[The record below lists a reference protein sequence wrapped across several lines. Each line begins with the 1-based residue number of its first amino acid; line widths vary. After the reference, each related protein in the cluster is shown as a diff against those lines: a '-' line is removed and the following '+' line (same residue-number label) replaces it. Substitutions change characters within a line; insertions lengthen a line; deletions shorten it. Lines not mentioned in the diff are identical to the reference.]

1 MLLNIPHFIVLGGHK
16 CGTTSLHKYLNQH
29 PDICMPIVKGA
40 DFFSRFGNSQLF
52 TSLNDYI
59 ALYDRQE
66 VAVSKIAG
74 EVSSVYLYSK
84 KARNLIKQY
93 LHDAKLIIILRN
105 PTDRS
110 LSHFLQTPEFLA
122 NGSSE
127 SLQEILFNQ
136 KILELGYYYKFVKKY
151 FAEFPKNNTKVFL
164 FESLIKNSEFRSL
177 FEFIGVDPNFQP
189 DTSII
194 MRKGGNVTKRELDFL
209 NFLKFLISPVI
220 KPLTTPKQRHYMV
233 SRAKTMLTKQQI
245 TIPEEIKLQLTQ
257 LYREDILRTQELT
270 KLDLSSWLSDS
281 KY

>member
-1 MLLNIPHFIVLGGHK
+1 
-16 CGTTSLHKYLNQH
+16 
-29 PDICMPIVKGA
+29 MPTVKGA

-74 EVSSVYLYSK
+74 EVSSVYLYSE

-110 LSHFLQTPEFLA
+110 LSNFLQTPEFLA

-151 FAEFPKNNTKVFL
+151 FDEFPKNNIKVFL
-164 FESLIKNSEFRSL
+164 FESLIKNLEFRSL

>member
-16 CGTTSLHKYLNQH
+16 CGTTSLHSYLKQH
-29 PDICMPIVKGA
+29 PDICMPTVKGA
-40 DFFSRFGNSQLF
+40 DFFSRFENSQLF

-66 VAVSKIAG
+66 VAGSKISG
-74 EVSSVYLYSK
+74 EVSSVYLYSE

-110 LSHFLQTPEFLA
+110 LSNFLQTPEFLA

-127 SLQEILFNQ
+127 SLQEILSNQ

-151 FAEFPKNNTKVFL
+151 FDEFPKNNIKVFL
-164 FESLIKNSEFRSL
+164 FESVIKNSEFRGL

-194 MRKGGNVTKRELDFL
+194 MRKGGNITKRELDFL
-209 NFLKFLISPVI
+209 SFLKSSIGPVI
-220 KPLTTPKQRHYMV
+220 KPFTTPKQRYYMV